1 MKRPKRSKTN
11 RAFTRGYQVGVHGK
25 SRDLCP
31 FQDTEYR
38 QAWLSG
44 WRAGREDN
52 WDGLIGTAGVG
63 RAPQA

>member
-1 MKRPKRSKTN
+1 MKRQKRSKSN
-11 RAFTRGYQVGVHGK
+11 RAFTRGYLSGVNGK

-31 FQDTEYR
+31 FQDAEYR

-52 WDGLIGTAGVG
+52 WDGLTGTAGVG
-63 RAPQA
+63 RSPPI

>member
-1 MKRPKRSKTN
+1 MKRQKRSKSN
-11 RAFTRGYQVGVHGK
+11 RAFTRGYQTGINGK

-31 FQDTEYR
+31 FQDFEYR

-52 WDGLIGTAGVG
+52 WDGFTGVAGVG
-63 RAPQA
+63 RFPQL